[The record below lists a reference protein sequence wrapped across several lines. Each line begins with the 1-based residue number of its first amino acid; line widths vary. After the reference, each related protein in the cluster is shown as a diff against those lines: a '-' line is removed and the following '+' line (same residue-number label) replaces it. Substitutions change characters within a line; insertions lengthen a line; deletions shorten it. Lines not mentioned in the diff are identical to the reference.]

1 MKLIAI
7 SALAGFAAAEQM
19 LAGMHAD
26 SDECAGCEV
35 APEPVFKCFGEACSD
50 VECGNM
56 AAIPDEEGNP
66 TASVECALPE
76 GYYADANNCRGYCF
90 CSGTDAVDHFGNRI
104 PSQYKMCPEGTVY
117 SGGCSGFH
125 EALAEG
131 AGHAGGC
138 CEHPA
143 LVLNFS
149 NCDGG
154 CERLSKY
161 HCDKSETCDWNA
173 ECNCCQAN

>member
-1 MKLIAI
+1 MGSTFNRLDNFKHIKMKLIAI

-19 LAGMHAD
+19 LNAMNAQ

-35 APEPVFKCFGEACSD
+35 APAPVFTCFGESCSD

-56 AAIPDEEGNP
+56 AAIADEEGNP
-66 TASVECALPE
+66 TASVECA
-76 GYYADANNCRGYCF
+76 
-90 CSGTDAVDHFGNRI
+90 
-104 PSQYKMCPEGTVY
+104 
-117 SGGCSGFH
+117 GCGGFH

-131 AGHAGGC
+131 AGFAGGC

-143 LVLNFS
+143 MVLNFS

-173 ECNCCQAN
+173 ECNCCQAK

>member
-1 MKLIAI
+1 MGGQVLFKHYTHIMKLIAI

-50 VECGNM
+50 VEC
-56 AAIPDEEGNP
+56 
-66 TASVECALPE
+66 ALPE

-90 CSGTDAVDHFGNRI
+90 CSGEDAVDHFGNRI

-117 SGGCSGFH
+117 SAGCSGFH
-125 EALAEG
+125 EALA
-131 AGHAGGC
+131 GGMGF
-138 CEHPA
+138 A
-143 LVLNFS
+143 
-149 NCDGG
+149 
-154 CERLSKY
+154 
-161 HCDKSETCDWNA
+161 
-173 ECNCCQAN
+173 

>member
-1 MKLIAI
+1 M
-7 SALAGFAAAEQM
+7 GQM

-90 CSGTDAVDHFGNRI
+90 CSG
-104 PSQYKMCPEGTVY
+104 S
-117 SGGCSGFH
+117 CSGFH

>member
-1 MKLIAI
+1 MGVVGQVLFQHYTHIMKLIAI
-7 SALAGFAAAEQM
+7 SALAAFAAAEQM

-90 CSGTDAVDHFGNRI
+90 
-104 PSQYKMCPEGTVY
+104 Y

-131 AGHAGGC
+131 A
-138 CEHPA
+138 
-143 LVLNFS
+143 
-149 NCDGG
+149 
-154 CERLSKY
+154 
-161 HCDKSETCDWNA
+161 
-173 ECNCCQAN
+173 